1 VADWFLRVTKR
12 CLVEDLGLAPEA
24 IDATLSDLAGT
35 NDIVQGFLDKRSNH
49 PEGQEV
55 VTGLR
60 SNKVVFTLHLGEHRG
75 ATWFQKSVLDASG
88 VPITPAVVWLLA
100 VRFHRSGKAE
110 DAYPYFRDL
119 DAKNRLLPT
128 AEDVNALLAQS
139 RQTLAASLIN
149 DVPHLIKDA
158 RESPGRVISALLG
171 DRVSVRLVFER
182 SDPPMLTVAISQKL
196 RPGDMAMPPDWL
208 LLIAAAFLPETPI
221 ERLSFSPDLGGLPL
235 GPHEV
240 AFCDFAE

>member
-1 VADWFLRVTKR
+1 MADWFLRVTKR
-12 CLVEDLGLAPEA
+12 CLVDDLGLAPEA
-24 IDATLSDLAGT
+24 IGSTLSDLAVT
-35 NDIVQGFLDKRSNH
+35 NDILQAFLDKRSNH

-60 SNKVVFTLHLGEHRG
+60 TNKVIFTFHVGENRG
-75 ATWFQKSVLDASG
+75 ATWFQKAVLNASG
-88 VPITPAVVWLLA
+88 VAITPPVAWLLA

-110 DAYPYFRDL
+110 DAYPFFRDL

-128 AEDVNALLAQS
+128 EEDVRALVAQT
-139 RQTLAASLIN
+139 QLTLATSLIK
-149 DVPHLIKDA
+149 DVPRLIKDA
-158 RESPGRVISALLG
+158 RESPGRIISALLG
-171 DRVSVRLVFER
+171 DRVSVRLVHER
-182 SDPPMLTVAISQKL
+182 SDPPMLTVAISQNL

-221 ERLSFSPDLGGLPL
+221 ERLSFSPDLGGSPL
-235 GPHEV
+235 SPDEV